1 MFGKVVEGMDVVN
14 KIVAVPT
21 GNQGGHQN
29 VPRTPVTIES
39 ATLVSAKVKTPRCPA
54 ISDLHLTEER
64 PEANERFIE
73 FVEETARGAE
83 ALYILG
89 DFFEYWIG
97 DDDLEQP
104 FNAVIAALLASL
116 TRGGVRLYFMHGNR
130 DFLVGDRFCAATG
143 ASLLPDPV
151 VHEIPR
157 RAHPAR
163 ARRHLVHRRRGIP
176 GVAAQGARP
185 GIPGP
190 IFLPKPL
197 AERRRLILQMR
208 EKSKEVVQGKPAAI
222 MDVNAQAVIEA
233 APPRR
238 TPDPRP
244 HAPAGTPS
252 RRLGRRA
259 LGAARLVW
267 ARRLPRNQSTRP
279 APQRF

>member
-1 MFGKVVEGMDVVN
+1 MSSLF
-14 KIVAVPT
+14 
-21 GNQGGHQN
+21 
-29 VPRTPVTIES
+29 
-39 ATLVSAKVKTPRCPA
+39 

-73 FVEETARGAE
+73 FVEDTARGAE

-151 VHEIPR
+151 VHEIQGVR
-157 RAHPAR
+157 TL
-163 ARRHLVHRRRGIP
+163 LVHGDTLCTDDVEYQAWRRK
-176 GVAAQGARP
+176 ARDP
-185 GIPGP
+185 AFQAD
-190 IFLPKPL
+190 FLAKPL
-197 AERRRLILQMR
+197 AERRRLILEMR

-233 APPRR
+233 LR
-238 TPDPRP
+238 
-244 HAPAGTPS
+244 HHGV
-252 RRLGRRA
+252 RRLIHGHTHRPGRHRVGSDGERWV
-259 LGAARLVW
+259 LPDWYGRGGYLEINQRGPRLK
-267 ARRLPRNQSTRP
+267 
-279 APQRF
+279 RF